1 MERAD
6 IEHDGIVV
14 DLTDTSVWVRITQQ
28 SACAEC
34 HAATMCTTADKKDKI
49 IEVSRGKE
57 RVAIG
62 DNVVVVLAA
71 SAGYKAVLLT
81 ALLPLILI
89 VTILAITQFIGFG
102 ELQSGGSVLI
112 AMVIY
117 YTILYLYRHRL
128 KTQFTFTLKN
138 KK

>member
-14 DLTDTSVWVRITQQ
+14 DLTDTNVWVRITQQ
-28 SACAEC
+28 SACAGC
-34 HAATMCTTADKKDKI
+34 HAATLCTTADKKDKI

-57 RVAIG
+57 AIAVG

-112 AMVIY
+112 TMVIY